1 MEKQKGVNPLTS
13 IIGELLPVINSPPMS
28 GWEWAMFSPLALSH
42 YDTEQK
48 QKKNKTHTK
57 AAMNEKG
64 IRSNSRHLLSKDG
77 EASED

>member
-48 QKKNKTHTK
+48 QKKKQNTHK
-57 AAMNEKG
+57 
-64 IRSNSRHLLSKDG
+64 SRDERKRH
-77 EASED
+77 

>member
-1 MEKQKGVNPLTS
+1 
-13 IIGELLPVINSPPMS
+13 MS